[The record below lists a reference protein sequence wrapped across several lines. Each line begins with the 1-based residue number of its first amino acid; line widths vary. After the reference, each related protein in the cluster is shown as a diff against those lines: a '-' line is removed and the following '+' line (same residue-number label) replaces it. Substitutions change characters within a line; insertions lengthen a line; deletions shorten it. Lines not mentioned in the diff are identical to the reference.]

1 MLSELARHH
10 AAGVFLSI
18 TTLDTELRKVMEP
31 RTSPPAARLAAI
43 RELAAAGI
51 PVGVNVAPIIPGL
64 TDHEMPAILKAAAE
78 AGATSAGYTVVRL
91 PYAVAPLFEKW
102 LETHFP
108 DRKEKVLNRLRAMRG
123 GKLYDAQWGK
133 RFSGEGIF
141 AEQIAQMFEVAR
153 RKAGIQKRQ
162 AANFP
167 RRHFVVQAARNF
179 RYSPDVQTLVEDF
192 LQYLRHERGQSD
204 NTAKTYAAL
213 LGKFTAWAA
222 KQNLTDWKSVE
233 LKHLMA
239 FLQHERARPLAD
251 EPEESTKRL
260 SGESVYLEIA
270 ALRAFYKFAENEKFL
285 PANIAENLSLPR
297 RWKRLPKALSN
308 DEIAKLLAPETP
320 ETPENLCDQAILELA
335 YASGLRLSELK
346 NLRLE
351 QLHLDAGF
359 INVIGKGNK
368 ERVVPV
374 GKKAVES
381 LNRYIEIGRPKLVTA
396 KSPAN
401 VFLTKRGTPFAAVTL
416 WLHIKNRVRRAGV
429 ERNITPHM
437 LRHSF
442 ATHLLEHGAD
452 LRVIQELLG
461 HANISTTEIYT
472 HVTGNRLR
480 EIHRKFHPRA

>member
-1 MLSELARHH
+1 M
-10 AAGVFLSI
+10 
-18 TTLDTELRKVMEP
+18 
-31 RTSPPAARLAAI
+31 
-43 RELAAAGI
+43 
-51 PVGVNVAPIIPGL
+51 
-64 TDHEMPAILKAAAE
+64 
-78 AGATSAGYTVVRL
+78 
-91 PYAVAPLFEKW
+91 
-102 LETHFP
+102 
-108 DRKEKVLNRLRAMRG
+108 
-123 GKLYDAQWGK
+123 
-133 RFSGEGIF
+133 
-141 AEQIAQMFEVAR
+141 
-153 RKAGIQKRQ
+153 
-162 AANFP
+162 
-167 RRHFVVQAARNF
+167 
-179 RYSPDVQTLVEDF
+179 QTLVEDF

-239 FLQHERARPLAD
+239 FLQHERSRNLLPVGRASSRAGATTK
-251 EPEESTKRL
+251 PEDGSPGVSPHPSTKHL
-260 SGESVYLEIA
+260 SSESVYLEIA
-270 ALRAFYKFAENEKFL
+270 ALRAFYKFAENENL
-285 PANIAENLSLPR
+285 LSANIAENLSLPR

-308 DEIAKLLAPETP
+308 DEIKKLLEPENPETP
-320 ETPENLCDQAILELA
+320 ESLCDQAILELA

-374 GKKAVES
+374 GRTAVAA
-381 LNRYIEIGRPKLVTA
+381 LNRYIEVGRPKLITP

-429 ERNITPHM
+429 SRNITPHM

-461 HANISTTEIYT
+461 HASIGTTEIYT
-472 HVTGNRLR
+472 HVTGSRLR

>member
-1 MLSELARHH
+1 
-10 AAGVFLSI
+10 
-18 TTLDTELRKVMEP
+18 
-31 RTSPPAARLAAI
+31 
-43 RELAAAGI
+43 
-51 PVGVNVAPIIPGL
+51 
-64 TDHEMPAILKAAAE
+64 
-78 AGATSAGYTVVRL
+78 
-91 PYAVAPLFEKW
+91 
-102 LETHFP
+102 
-108 DRKEKVLNRLRAMRG
+108 
-123 GKLYDAQWGK
+123 
-133 RFSGEGIF
+133 
-141 AEQIAQMFEVAR
+141 
-153 RKAGIQKRQ
+153 
-162 AANFP
+162 
-167 RRHFVVQAARNF
+167 
-179 RYSPDVQTLVEDF
+179 VQTLVEDF

-213 LGKFTAWAA
+213 LGKFTSWAE
-222 KQNLTDWKSVE
+222 KEKLTDWKSVE

-239 FLQHERARPLAD
+239 FLQAERSRNRLPVGRASSRAGRDAANEDGSPGVS
-251 EPEESTKRL
+251 PHQNSSKRL

-308 DEIAKLLAPETP
+308 DEITKLLTPESPETP
-320 ETPENLCDQAILELA
+320 ESLCDQAILELG

-374 GKKAVES
+374 GKTAVTA
-381 LNRYIEIGRPKLVTA
+381 LNRFIEVGRPKLVTP
-396 KSPAN
+396 KSPGN

-461 HANISTTEIYT
+461 HASIGTTEVYT

-480 EIHRKFHPRA
+480 EIHKQFHPRHKLKESQ